1 MPLDKWDYMQ
11 FKAAFHKK
19 TGLDLERY
27 KDKQMERRILQLM
40 SKEKKQ
46 DYKEFYDFITTSPPA
61 MDRFMDYLT
70 INTSEFFRD
79 EQVYNRLQT
88 EIFTK
93 VLQKEKGSVKIWSAG
108 CSIGAEPYTIAIAMD
123 KLNALNR
130 VKIFATDI
138 DEGALRIA
146 QKGTYNVK
154 QLGKTGN
161 DIITKYFQQQGTEY
175 SVVPGIKRV
184 VTFKRHN
191 MLTDP
196 PLNQCHMIFCRNVF
210 IYFKQDTQDFLLQGF
225 ANGLNPG
232 GYLVIGSAE
241 YISNPARFG
250 LQKAYTTIYQKI

>member
-11 FKAAFHKK
+11 FKAAFFKK

-40 SKEKKQ
+40 SKEKKP
-46 DYKEFYDFITTSPPA
+46 DYKEFYEFITTSSDA

-79 EQVYNRLQT
+79 EQVYNRLQD
-88 EIFTK
+88 EIFAK
-93 VLQKEKGSVKIWSAG
+93 VLQKEKGPVKIWSAG

-146 QKGTYNVK
+146 QKGSYNVK
-154 QLGKTGN
+154 QLGKTDN
-161 DIITKYFQQQGTEY
+161 DVVKKYFQQQETQY
-175 SVVPGIKRV
+175 VVAPNIKRV

-191 MLTDP
+191 LLTDP
-196 PLNQCHMIFCRNVF
+196 PITGCHMIFCRNVF

-225 ANGLNPG
+225 VSGLVTG

-250 LQKAYTTIYQKI
+250 LEKAYTTIYQKT